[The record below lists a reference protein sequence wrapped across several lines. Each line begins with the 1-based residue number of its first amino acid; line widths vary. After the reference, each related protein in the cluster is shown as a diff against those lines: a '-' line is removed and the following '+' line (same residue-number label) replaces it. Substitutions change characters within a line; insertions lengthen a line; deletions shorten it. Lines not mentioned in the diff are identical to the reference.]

1 MVIQTLEKSYVVVK
15 RCGTED
21 GAERFICRDG
31 ERGGLVTLLRVKD
44 RQVIASVMEY
54 VPSEVP
60 DKIFTDFKGCFVDGA
75 YFCMAMEYHEGMTLG
90 QRLEREHSAL
100 EERLEVMHKL
110 LEKAVLL
117 KLPWYFF
124 WDALDPDQVVVS
136 SSLEVEF
143 NYRLRELGH
152 LSVCGRDQ
160 AYGRLAG
167 LMRRLFQREFS
178 RQVVP
183 ELEEFCRELES
194 ASDRYENCLEVYRRY
209 REISE
214 GIAALPP
221 EELKSPRTRPFRLW
235 ERVKRGAAGAR
246 KLAALL
252 LLTAAVVYLIFT
264 VRQVGLPRERQKVFR
279 YIGTLEITE

>member
-1 MVIQTLEKSYVVVK
+1 MWWLK

-31 ERGGLVTLLRVKD
+31 ETGGLVTLLRVTD

-90 QRLEREHSAL
+90 QRLERENSAL

-124 WDALDPDQVVVS
+124 WDALDPAQVVVS

-143 NYRLRELGH
+143 NYRLRELGR

-160 AYGRLAG
+160 AYG
-167 LMRRLFQREFS
+167 
-178 RQVVP
+178 VWPV
-183 ELEEFCRELES
+183 
-194 ASDRYENCLEVYRRY
+194 
-209 REISE
+209 
-214 GIAALPP
+214 
-221 EELKSPRTRPFRLW
+221 
-235 ERVKRGAAGAR
+235 
-246 KLAALL
+246 
-252 LLTAAVVYLIFT
+252 
-264 VRQVGLPRERQKVFR
+264 
-279 YIGTLEITE
+279 

>member
-15 RCGTED
+15 RCGAED
-21 GAERFICRDG
+21 GGERFICRDG
-31 ERGGLVTLLRVKD
+31 ETGGLVTLLRLKD
-44 RQVIASVMEY
+44 RQVIAGVMEY
-54 VPSEVP
+54 VSAEVP
-60 DKIFTDFKGCFVDGA
+60 DRIFTDFKGCFVNGA
-75 YFCMAMEYHEGMTLG
+75 YFCVTMEYHEGMTLG
-90 QRLEREHSAL
+90 QRLERENSTL
-100 EERLEVMHKL
+100 GERLEVLLKL

-124 WDALDPDQVVVS
+124 CDALDLEQVVVS

-143 NYRLRELGH
+143 NYRLRD
-152 LSVCGRDQ
+152 LSRCGACGRDQ

-167 LMRRLFQREFS
+167 VMKLLFKREFS

-183 ELEEFCRELES
+183 ELEEFCRELENDP
-194 ASDRYENCLEVYRRY
+194 DRYESCLELYRRY

-221 EELKSPRTRPFRLW
+221 DELKRPRTWPFRLW
-235 ERVKRGAAGAR
+235 ERVKRGARSAK

-264 VRQVGLPRERQKVFR
+264 VKQAGLPGESRKVFR
-279 YIGTLEITE
+279 YIGTLEIAE